1 MLLSETARHS
11 SLCGRGHCQQSHDP
25 SLSGLGQSCHGG
37 PGILTT
43 DTHTHTHTHTH
54 KVAGFRVWCFKAD
67 RNRR

>member
-43 DTHTHTHTHTH
+43 DTHTHTHTHTQS
-54 KVAGFRVWCFKAD
+54 
-67 RNRR
+67 RRLPGLVLQGR